1 MVTQSNKPQVSPNQG
16 ATDTTPGT
24 VKLSAQQVLDQLR
37 ALQQQLPDIAPLTKE
52 ERAMVRRQGKLPA
65 HIVEATISVIDNSDP
80 VQSAIGQ
87 PAEDVKQFV
96 SDNADWRSVEDQ
108 FRAALKS
115 VSDANLVRNQRASIL
130 AARAY
135 LIGQQVARDPNNAEL
150 RPHLDQ
156 VKRLRALASR
166 RKKTAKPAP
175 QPQPQPQP
183 MTPETPA
190 STATVTSDAVKQ

>member
-1 MVTQSNKPQVSPNQG
+1 MGAERTRIMVTQSNKPQVSPNQG
-16 ATDTTPGT
+16 ATEPTPGT

-52 ERAMVRRQGKLPA
+52 ERALVRRQGKLPA

-108 FRAALKS
+108 
-115 VSDANLVRNQRASIL
+115 
-130 AARAY
+130 
-135 LIGQQVARDPNNAEL
+135 
-150 RPHLDQ
+150 
-156 VKRLRALASR
+156 
-166 RKKTAKPAP
+166 
-175 QPQPQPQP
+175 
-183 MTPETPA
+183 
-190 STATVTSDAVKQ
+190 

>member
-1 MVTQSNKPQVSPNQG
+1 MSTQVSKPQVSPNQG
-16 ATDTTPGT
+16 ATDTTSGT
-24 VKLSAQQVLDQLR
+24 VKLSAQEVLDQLR

-52 ERAMVRRQGKLPA
+52 ERALVRRQGKLPA
-65 HIVEATISVIDNSDP
+65 NIVEATLSVIGNSDP
-80 VQSAIGQ
+80 VQQAIGQ

-166 RKKTAKPAP
+166 RKKTAKPVPEP
-175 QPQPQPQP
+175 QPQPQPT
-183 MTPETPA
+183 TPETPA
-190 STATVTSDAVKQ
+190 SSAPVKSDAVKQ

>member
-1 MVTQSNKPQVSPNQG
+1 MVTQNKPQGSPNQG

-24 VKLSAQQVLDQLR
+24 VKLSAQEVLDQLR

-52 ERAMVRRQGKLPA
+52 ERALVRRQGKLPA
-65 HIVEATISVIDNSDP
+65 NIVEATMSVIDNSDP

-87 PAEDVKQFV
+87 PAGDARQFV

-175 QPQPQPQP
+175 APQPQPQP
-183 MTPETPA
+183 TTPETPA
-190 STATVTSDAVKQ
+190 STTPVKSDAVKQ